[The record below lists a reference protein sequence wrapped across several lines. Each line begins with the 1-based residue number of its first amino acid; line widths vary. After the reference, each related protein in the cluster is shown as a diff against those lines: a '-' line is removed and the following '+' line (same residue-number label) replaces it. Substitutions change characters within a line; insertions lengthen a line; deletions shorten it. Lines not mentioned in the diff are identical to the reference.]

1 MMRRDVG
8 REIVHCCQRLAAAG
22 LIAVQDGNVSVRVG
36 EDRALVTPAGLIKGD
51 LTLDDLVEVD
61 LAGKRIRGQRRP
73 SSEIDMHLRILRA
86 RPEVGAVVHAHP
98 PTATGFSVAG
108 ESFDACVLPELIFQ
122 VGWVPLVPY
131 GTPGTSELGEQLA
144 PFIKG
149 YDALLL
155 ANHGAVTM
163 GATLMDARIRM
174 ESLEHAAKILLTAR
188 LLGRVVELDRAS
200 VERLEEMRRERGT
213 VVSYPGCPVPEAEV

>member
-1 MMRRDVG
+1 MKRQTAQ
-8 REIVHCCQRLAAAG
+8 EIVLCCRRLADAG
-22 LIAVQDGNVSVRVG
+22 LIAGQDGNVSVRVG
-36 EDRALVTPAGLIKGD
+36 EDRALVTPAGLIKGE
-51 LTLDDLVEVD
+51 LTIEDLVEVD
-61 LAGKRIRGQRRP
+61 LHARRVRGHRRP

-86 RPEVGAVVHAHP
+86 RPDVGAVVHAHP
-98 PTATGFSVAG
+98 PVATGFSVAG
-108 ESFDACVLPELIFQ
+108 EAFDACVLPELIFQ

-131 GTPGTSELGEQLA
+131 GTPGTAELGEQLE
-144 PFIKG
+144 PFIND

-188 LLGRVVELDRAS
+188 LLGRVVELSPGDVA
-200 VERLEEMRRERGT
+200 RLEELRRRRKLAGP
-213 VVSYPGCPVPEAEV
+213 YPGCPTPEAER